1 MNLKIYERLSQV
13 YDFDWGKFS
22 EKYLSLIAE
31 LLEERGIKRA
41 RILDL
46 ACGTGT
52 LAVELA
58 KLGHHVHGIDIS
70 PEMIEK
76 ANSKSAGLANLTFE
90 VQDMTGFSVG
100 DRFDLVTYTFDSI
113 NYLVTPDSVEQ
124 TFCRV
129 AGALRKSGLFIF
141 DSNTDRLYRNRHKG
155 TQPRELGGE
164 SFVQKCIY
172 DEEIMEAKTI
182 FEFSDGAVEIHTQ
195 RPYDLLE
202 LKPLLSEAG
211 LQVIHT
217 FADFD
222 KKPFDSGSERLICV
236 AQRRLLDK
244 G

>member
-1 MNLKIYERLSQV
+1 MGLKIYERLSRI
-13 YDFDWGKFS
+13 YDLDWGRFS
-22 EKYLSLIAE
+22 EKYFSLITE
-31 LLEERGIKRA
+31 LLDEHGIKRA

-58 KLGHHVHGIDIS
+58 KLGHRVHGIDIS
-70 PEMIEK
+70 PEMIQK
-76 ANSKSAGLANLTFE
+76 ATLKSPDFSNLTFE
-90 VQDMTGFSVG
+90 VEDMSGFSG
-100 DRFDLVTYTFDSI
+100 EDRFDLVACTFDSI
-113 NYLVTPDSVEQ
+113 NYLVSPDLVKK

-129 AGALRKSGLFIF
+129 ADALGNLGLFVF

-155 TQPRELGGE
+155 IHPRELGEE

-182 FEFSDGAVEIHTQ
+182 FEFSDGTVEIHTQ

-202 LKPLLSEAG
+202 LQPLLSQAG
-211 LQVIHT
+211 LQVIGT

-222 KKPFDSGSERLICV
+222 RTPFDSGSERLICV
-236 AQRRLLDK
+236 AQRKMLDK